1 MDQFYEPFFCFFY
14 RMLISPQVAQHPL
27 KSLCWGG
34 YLGVPVKSAHG
45 GSQGRTRWGRVELPT
60 AGRLCYRERL
70 VCRLHPCLLF
80 LRCLRDSVQKVLAFL
95 QPLCHFEHLCSG
107 LHTVHAQTRFEQV
120 PDVVQRFQ
128 ADGIHR
134 EFILRQHMRYRA
146 TFACGADCIQ
156 LTIQERAKYH
166 YWLFGHY
173 HDNKAIDEK
182 HILLWEQIMRVI

>member
-1 MDQFYEPFFCFFY
+1 
-14 RMLISPQVAQHPL
+14 MLISPQVAQHPL
-27 KSLCWGG
+27 KSPCGGG

-45 GSQGRTRWGRVELPT
+45 GSQGRTRWGRVEPPT
-60 AGRLCYRERL
+60 AGWLCYRESS
-70 VCRLHPCLLF
+70 VCQPHPCLLF
-80 LRCLRDSVQKVLAFL
+80 LRCLHDPVQKVLAFL

-107 LHTVHAQTRFEQV
+107 LHTVHAQARFEQV
-120 PDVVQRFQ
+120 SDAVQRFQ
-128 ADGIHR
+128 AGGIHR

-182 HILLWEQIMRVI
+182 HILLWEQIVRVI

>member
-1 MDQFYEPFFCFFY
+1 
-14 RMLISPQVAQHPL
+14 MLIPPQVTQHPL
-27 KSLCWGG
+27 KSPCGGG

-45 GSQGRTRWGRVELPT
+45 GSQGRTRWGRVEPPT
-60 AGRLCYRERL
+60 AGRLCYRESSI
-70 VCRLHPCLLF
+70 CRLHPCLLF
-80 LRCLRDSVQKVLAFL
+80 LRCLHDPVQKVLAFL
-95 QPLCHFEHLCSG
+95 QPLCHFELLCSG
-107 LHTVHAQTRFEQV
+107 LHTVHAQARFEQV
-120 PDVVQRFQ
+120 SDAVQRFQ
-128 ADGIHR
+128 AGGIHR